1 MPKVPTSPY
10 RPVITFGI
18 FRSSCTWVH
27 TKLYHTW
34 LPAPALS
41 SYRTIFS
48 SVQPDYL
55 RSAAAKDSVERM
67 VRGPFKKLARKE
79 ITINVVSCGPTTA
92 ALFLPKR
99 AAEGLEDDREWWSI
113 QPEWSTRGENW
124 DDDVLVRTF
133 LQLCIY
139 SHRLSKDSMMD
150 QGAVFIPTSRHSK
163 AWLYGLDTVISSW
176 LSTENGMNVPWAPNP
191 WPATGFAVHSFA
203 RMISAAKDEGLAQ
216 NSRVQCA
223 SCCATTIV

>member
-99 AAEGLEDDREWWSI
+99 AAEGLEDDREW
-113 QPEWSTRGENW
+113 
-124 DDDVLVRTF
+124 
-133 LQLCIY
+133 
-139 SHRLSKDSMMD
+139 
-150 QGAVFIPTSRHSK
+150 
-163 AWLYGLDTVISSW
+163 
-176 LSTENGMNVPWAPNP
+176 
-191 WPATGFAVHSFA
+191 
-203 RMISAAKDEGLAQ
+203 
-216 NSRVQCA
+216 
-223 SCCATTIV
+223 